1 MKDNL
6 VERPA
11 SRSLELRVGII
22 RQERLLPYRQA
33 LVIAN
38 LVEHLLQRLK
48 KEEEVCFS
56 YTRQDNTVCHA
67 RGTLLGYAQAFGK
80 PYRHLPGNQ
89 FLLYYDVEV
98 CRWCTFHLAFLL
110 HVNEIC

>member
-48 KEEEVCFS
+48 KEEVCFS

-67 RGTLLGYAQAFGK
+67 RGTLLGYPLAFGRA
-80 PYRHLPGNQ
+80 YRHLPGNQ
-89 FLLYYDVEV
+89 FLLYYDVEGS
-98 CRWCTFHLAFLL
+98 RWCTFHLAFLL
-110 HVNEIC
+110 QIDEPC